1 MTRWRWPVK
10 PGDLVRISFHRD
22 GGKWMG
28 TDAFVGKTGLI
39 VKTVRPSP
47 IESEIFEVLVDG
59 HIRNFHQCYLE
70 SIDETR

>member
-1 MTRWRWPVK
+1 MK
-10 PGDLVRISFHRD
+10 PGDLVRINYHRD

-59 HIRNFHQCYLE
+59 SIRNFHQHYLE
-70 SIDETR
+70 LVDETR

>member
-1 MTRWRWPVK
+1 VK
-10 PGDLVRISFHRD
+10 PGDLVRINYHRD

-47 IESEIFEVLVDG
+47 VEHREIFEVLVDG
-59 HIRNFHQCYLE
+59 HIRNFHQSYLE
-70 SIDETR
+70 SIDETG

>member
-1 MTRWRWPVK
+1 MK
-10 PGDLVRISFHRD
+10 PGDLVRINYHRD

-47 IESEIFEVLVDG
+47 IESEIFEVLVAG
-59 HIRNFHQCYLE
+59 SIRNFHQHYLE
-70 SIDETR
+70 LVDETR

>member
-1 MTRWRWPVK
+1 MK
-10 PGDLVRISFHRD
+10 LGDLVRINYHRN

-28 TDAFVGKTGLI
+28 TGALAGKVGLI

-59 HIRNFHQCYLE
+59 HIRNFHQSYLE
-70 SIDETR
+70 SIDETG